1 MYVCMYVVIYL
12 CKRKANASPRAL
24 FQRSLSVTIK
34 LFATYACVAWH
45 QSSTSQ
51 AQVKHQSSC
60 CWQLL
65 WLKLSGGDPS
75 PSFVC
80 DLRLASMSAETL
92 PSETM
97 TDSDTETLPAEAWE
111 IQASLRNLKEQEEEK
126 EKGKKKEQEALA
138 ARLQC
143 HMEQEAL
150 AARLQRHN
158 YDDRHFMTFMTGWT
172 TRMRFVQQREHAR
185 NLF

>member
-1 MYVCMYVVIYL
+1 
-12 CKRKANASPRAL
+12 
-24 FQRSLSVTIK
+24 
-34 LFATYACVAWH
+34 
-45 QSSTSQ
+45 
-51 AQVKHQSSC
+51 
-60 CWQLL
+60 
-65 WLKLSGGDPS
+65 
-75 PSFVC
+75 
-80 DLRLASMSAETL
+80 MSAETL

-158 YDDRHFMTFMTGWT
+158 YDDRHFMTFMTEWT
-172 TRMRFVQQREHAR
+172 TRMRFVQKREHAR